1 MERCRHPESLVVA
14 RTRRRGGPSD
24 WIGANLTAL
33 SPPHEASRFP
43 DADHE
48 THQTCAARLKRGL
61 HKSAGAC
68 ARRGAPTRA
77 RAATHASCSRP
88 THARA
93 LAHQPGL
100 CGPADLPRAAAPSSQ
115 QLPRREWSRALLRLT
130 FLSLLIGGGAV
141 FRATECSP
149 CVAVWHK
156 ASRSA
161 GRRCGCLR
169 WITTRWPVRRAVR
182 SLVQLHASKPPACM
196 LSLTR
201 VAHWTCATRP
211 RRVQQ
216 RPGHRRRDCPAQPA
230 RARRCDHHRESW
242 RPRLRRLHF
251 RLRLGQSTAAAVCRV
266 CLNLVWTLITLC

>member
-1 MERCRHPESLVVA
+1 ML
-14 RTRRRGGPSD
+14 
-24 WIGANLTAL
+24 
-33 SPPHEASRFP
+33 AS
-43 DADHE
+43 
-48 THQTCAARLKRGL
+48 
-61 HKSAGAC
+61 
-68 ARRGAPTRA
+68 
-77 RAATHASCSRP
+77 
-88 THARA
+88 HARA
-93 LAHQPGL
+93 RVRTDPVCVALQICHMLQLPHHNVTPQYH
-100 CGPADLPRAAAPSSQ
+100 GPALYSVADKQA
-115 QLPRREWSRALLRLT
+115 
-130 FLSLLIGGGAV
+130 G
-141 FRATECSP
+141 TERQCSP

-156 ASRSA
+156 ASHSA

-266 CLNLVWTLITLC
+266 CLNLVWTLFTLC

>member
-68 ARRGAPTRA
+68 ARRGATHTCPRCHTRLMLTSHARA
-77 RAATHASCSRP
+77 RARAPTRSVWPCRSATSCSAVIATSSTRVV
-88 THARA
+88 T
-93 LAHQPGL
+93 
-100 CGPADLPRAAAPSSQ
+100 GPSTPHFSLFY
-115 QLPRREWSRALLRLT
+115 RRY
-130 FLSLLIGGGAV
+130 

-156 ASRSA
+156 ASHSA

-242 RPRLRRLHF
+242 RQRLRRLHF

-266 CLNLVWTLITLC
+266 CLNLVWTLFTLC